1 MIYFKWP
8 SMRTNTFL
16 FWYFNHIFIYY
27 LSFAFLLLLQLIIY
41 IFPLFLALFIVSII
55 KFIKVFTCKSFK
67 IICVN
72 ISLIWK
78 CLICNYIYIVSLY
91 TLITFTRSTYSA
103 YSTSWSKLNFAEI
116 NYIILW
122 WSPFS
127 FSCATSSLFLFVI
140 I

>member
-16 FWYFNHIFIYY
+16 LWYFNHIFIYY
-27 LSFAFLLLLQLIIY
+27 LSFSFLLFLQLIIY
-41 IFPLFLALFIVSII
+41 IFPLFFTLFIASII
-55 KFIKVFTCKSFK
+55 KFIKFFACKSFK

-91 TLITFTRSTYSA
+91 TLISFTCSTYSA
-103 YSTSWSKLNFAEI
+103 YSTSWSKLNFTEI

-122 WSPFS
+122 SSFS

-140 I
+140 V